1 MLGAVSNAVGL
12 RGYAALGPYAQQG
25 SAVSVEAAS
34 VGRAA
39 IILAR
44 AAEQS
49 VALFGERAA
58 AISRLHELA
67 NECVQD
73 DWDGAGAVPLD
84 LTAVAH
90 AESFLRA
97 LPDGTPLPECSPEA
111 DGSVSLDWCSARNRL
126 FSVSIGRSNRVAF
139 AWLDGN
145 DKGHGVARFDGVA
158 VPTRV
163 LFGLS
168 SILGRSH
175 APVRAA

>member
-12 RGYAALGPYAQQG
+12 LGYAALGPYAQQG

-39 IILAR
+39 IMLVR

-58 AISRLHELA
+58 AISRLRELA
-67 NECVQD
+67 NECAQD
-73 DWDGAGAVPLD
+73 DWNGAGAVPMD
-84 LTAVAH
+84 LAAVAL

-97 LPDGTPLPECSPEA
+97 LPDGVPMPECSPEP
-111 DGSVSLDWCSARNRL
+111 DGSVSLDWCSAKNRL
-126 FSVSIGRSNRVAF
+126 FSVSIGRSNRLAF

-158 VPTRV
+158 VPARV
-163 LFGLS
+163 LLGLS
-168 SILGRSH
+168 SILGPSH